1 MRIAYIAI
9 LKRNKRLSDIQ
20 TYRPVLIYR
29 WLRGPMGKC
38 IRGTQPMGILVAF
51 PTILLNVLVVGLP
64 TIVFDRVLV
73 EMKKCLKDV
82 FGKYC
87 GLRFLRLGRNR
98 AQLVPQLTLLSLP
111 IQSLLPLLFHLNLAY
126 GISNTLHVQT
136 PILLLGN
143 NNTMLSAHDFHLI
156 CSHF

>member
-38 IRGTQPMGILVAF
+38 IRRTQPMGILVAF

-73 EMKKCLKDV
+73 EMKNVLKMCLASTVGSGSFD
-82 FGKYC
+82 
-87 GLRFLRLGRNR
+87 
-98 AQLVPQLTLLSLP
+98 
-111 IQSLLPLLFHLNLAY
+111 
-126 GISNTLHVQT
+126 
-136 PILLLGN
+136 
-143 NNTMLSAHDFHLI
+143 
-156 CSHF
+156 